1 MPGKI
6 VHFEIPTKDATRAKK
21 FYGTLF
27 GWRFKDSAMPG
38 IEYYLTEGTEPPGAL
53 NPIQDGEKGL
63 VIYFDTDDI
72 AASISK
78 VRELGGKADDSQ
90 AIPGDCGNQLIHQ
103 EVDVGSP
110 ILPIF
115 ARNDVRAEKGGNQ
128 PDGLRFGKT
137 PIYPEQLELALGI
150 EPVAA
155 LALHG
160 TDAKGSHVT

>member
-38 IEYYLTEGTEPPGAL
+38 IEYYLTEGTEPPGAI
-53 NPIQDGEKGL
+53 NPIQDGQKGL

-72 AASISK
+72 GSSIRK

-90 AIPGDCGNQLIHQ
+90 PIPGIGYFAACTDPEGNPFSLYKDDPTAKMEQAEQ
-103 EVDVGSP
+103 E
-110 ILPIF
+110 
-115 ARNDVRAEKGGNQ
+115 ARA
-128 PDGLRFGKT
+128 
-137 PIYPEQLELALGI
+137 
-150 EPVAA
+150 
-155 LALHG
+155 
-160 TDAKGSHVT
+160 